1 MRAIAVAV
9 VLICISSAFGL
20 KIEDYSAV
28 LEIKGGYA
36 TQQVS
41 LNIFNDKNTTVEEFR
56 YPFYGNIREIEVFAN
71 MSKVEFTR
79 EKSDTI
85 VYITAR
91 LPEPLIFNTSVIVN
105 YVYNITGVVE
115 KKGDLYILTTSYPL
129 FANVKNFELYVK
141 LPPGYGLA
149 ENVISMSPEGE
160 ATSDG
165 RRVILHWELHEPIP
179 KEFRNFRVIVLY
191 EPLIKAVKPPKSLPW
206 KLGFIAV
213 VGVLLTALLAIG
225 YKKREEILEIIS
237 KKKRL
242 EEKIEI
248 LKEDEQKI
256 MRLII
261 ENNGIDQRD
270 IVRITG
276 FSKAKVSKILSEL
289 EKRGAIVKKQY
300 GRRNKIYLAEKD

>member
-1 MRAIAVAV
+1 MRAVAFI
-9 VLICISSAFGL
+9 VLIICISSVFGL
-20 KIEDYSAV
+20 KIDKYSAV

-36 TQQVS
+36 TQEIS
-41 LNIFNDKNTTVEEFR
+41 LNIFNDKNTTVKEFR
-56 YPFYGNIREIEVFAN
+56 YPFYGNIREIKVFAN
-71 MSKVEFTR
+71 GREVEFER
-79 EKSDTI
+79 EQSESR
-85 VYITAR
+85 VYITAH
-91 LPEPLIFNTSVIVN
+91 LPEPLTFNAGVVLT

-129 FANVKNFELYVK
+129 FANVKNFELSVK

-149 ENVISMSPEGE
+149 ENVVSMSPEGE

-191 EPLIKAVKPPKSLPW
+191 EPLIKVAKPSATPWSFIVAAFVAAVVIAV
-206 KLGFIAV
+206 IAV
-213 VGVLLTALLAIG
+213 VI
-225 YKKREEILEIIS
+225 YRKREEILEIIS

-261 ENNGIDQRD
+261 ENNGIDQRE